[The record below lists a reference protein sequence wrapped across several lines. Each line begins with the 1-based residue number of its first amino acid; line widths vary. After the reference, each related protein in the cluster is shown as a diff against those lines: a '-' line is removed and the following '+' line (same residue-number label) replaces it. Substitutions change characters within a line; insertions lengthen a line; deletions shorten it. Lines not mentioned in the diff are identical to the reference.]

1 MQLSRTEI
9 IEKLKEILIAAD
21 EKNKNIVDKITDE
34 SSLATD
40 IGLTSV
46 GMLYLVIVIEE
57 SFSIQFENVGV
68 DDFKKFGDIVNY
80 IETHQK

>member
-9 IEKLKEILIAAD
+9 VEKLKEILIAAD

-80 IETHQK
+80 IEFHQK

>member
-1 MQLSRTEI
+1 MQLSRDQI
-9 IEKLKEILIAAD
+9 SDKLKEILVSAD
-21 EKNKNIVDKITDE
+21 EKNKSILDKINDS

-57 SFSIQFENVGV
+57 SFSIQFDNVGV
-68 DDFKKFGDIVNY
+68 DDFKTFGDIVSY
-80 IETHQK
+80 IESKQK